1 MGLRGPKSK
10 PTELKVLEG
19 NRGHRPMI
27 ADGQLRPMVE
37 TPDPPKHL
45 GKEAR
50 KEWKRIT
57 VELVRYNIISRL
69 DQQML
74 GMLCQAVERVA
85 LFETA
90 LQRRMLRI
98 LTENKERPSDQ
109 EQDPAQAY
117 IARTSQG
124 YEMQCIEYQ
133 LLNKEREILMKL
145 LGEFGLSPA
154 MRARVVLGQPGA
166 KQLTLF
172 EGGKADGDGKEK
184 KDGPQSFAEF

>member
-1 MGLRGPKSK
+1 MGQRGPKPK

-19 NRGHRPMI
+19 NRGHRPMVN
-27 ADGQLRPMVE
+27 DGQLRPLVE
-37 TPDPPKHL
+37 IPDPPKHL

-57 VELVRYNIISRL
+57 VELVRYNIVSRL

-85 LFETA
+85 LFEMA

-98 LTENKERPSDQ
+98 LADNKAQPER

-117 IARTSQG
+117 ISRTPQG
-124 YEMQCIEYQ
+124 YEMQCVEYQ
-133 LLNKEREILMKL
+133 LLNKEREMLMKL

-172 EGGKADGDGKEK
+172 EGGKADAEGKDK

>member
-1 MGLRGPKSK
+1 MGQRGPKPK

-19 NRGHRPMI
+19 NRGHRPLI
-27 ADGQLRPMVE
+27 NDGQLRPLVE
-37 TPDPPKHL
+37 IPDPPKHL

-57 VELVRYNIISRL
+57 VELVRYNIVSRL

-74 GMLCQAVERVA
+74 GMLCNAVERVA

-98 LTENKERPSDQ
+98 VAQNKELDRDD
-109 EQDPAQAY
+109 DPAQAY
-117 IARTSQG
+117 ISRTSQG
-124 YEMQCIEYQ
+124 YEMQCVEYQ
-133 LLNKEREILMKL
+133 LLNKEREMLMKL

-172 EGGKADGDGKEK
+172 EGGKPDGEDKK